1 VAERAALTRMLR
13 KLFALLA
20 VCATCAFAGTDIN
33 TADQATL
40 ESVKGIGTDLS
51 SRILEERKKAPFT
64 DWADLMRRVKGIG
77 ASTATRFSAAGLS
90 VNGAPYEGPRD
101 GPKQPIKPPSAARH

>member
-1 VAERAALTRMLR
+1 MLR
-13 KLFALLA
+13 KLFALIA
-20 VCATCAFAGTDIN
+20 VCATCAFAAADIN

-51 SRILEERKKAPFT
+51 GRILDERKKAPFS

-77 ASTATRFSAAGLS
+77 ANSAVRFSAAGLT
-90 VNGAPYEGPRD
+90 VNGAPYETAAKP
-101 GPKQPIKPPSAARH
+101 PIKPPMAARD